1 MLPAEDPVLSAAPPH
16 GSADDLRRA
25 RFDEVARA
33 VMSEILRFLRRRADA
48 DTADEV
54 LSDVLLVLWRRF
66 DEVERLAPGVR
77 LPWCYGVARGCL
89 ANARR
94 SAERRHRLWLR
105 VVESPEARAGLT
117 AELDD
122 SDADVGLDAALA
134 SLRDDDRELL
144 RLWAWEQ
151 LEPREIAVVLGIT
164 PNAASIRLHRATKRL
179 RGRVEQERAADG
191 KSAGG
196 AGHLPG
202 RQDKEK
208 PL

>member
-1 MLPAEDPVLSAAPPH
+1 MP
-16 GSADDLRRA
+16 
-25 RFDEVARA
+25 
-33 VMSEILRFLRRRADA
+33 EILRFLRRRADA
-48 DTADEV
+48 DTAEEV

-66 DEVERLAPGVR
+66 DEVEQLEPDVR

-94 SAERRHRLWLR
+94 SAQRRQRLWLR
-105 VVESPEARAGLT
+105 VVESPEARAGVT

-122 SDADVGLDAALA
+122 SDADDGLDAALA

-151 LEPREIAVVLGIT
+151 LAPREIAVVLGIT

-179 RGRVEQERAADG
+179 RGQLEQERAAHG
-191 KSAGG
+191 KKAGG